1 MNDQIRMIADLSDA
15 FGAPGFE
22 DEVIEKVRGY
32 AEGLGEIR
40 EDHMRNLYIH
50 RSGNT
55 GDRPVVQLDGHS
67 DEVAFMV
74 QAIKPNGMLRF
85 VALGGWVPANVAAHR
100 VWVLSDCGKWL
111 PGIIASN
118 PPHFMSEA
126 ERKAPPALESMV
138 IDLGVTSREETLA
151 LGISIGAPVVPDVTF
166 EYWEEQGLLQGK
178 AFDNRLGCC
187 AVIEALRRL
196 QHEDLAVDLVGTISA
211 QEEVGCRGAEVTAQV
226 VEPDVAIVFEGCPAD
241 DTFTEGYMIQ
251 TALKKGPMLRHVDKR
266 MITNP
271 RFQKLALQTAK
282 ECGIPTQTAV
292 RTGGGTDGA
301 PIHLAEKA
309 VPCIV
314 MGIPVRYAHT
324 HYCLS
329 ALSDFEHSVQLA
341 VEIIRKLNAEVI
353 AKL

>member
-22 DEVIEKVRGY
+22 DEVIEKCRGY
-32 AEGLGEIR
+32 AAGLGEIR

-50 RSGNT
+50 RAGNT
-55 GDRPVVQLDGHS
+55 GNRPVVQLDGHS

-85 VALGGWVPANVAAHR
+85 VALGGWVPSNVAAHR
-100 VWVLSDCGKWL
+100 VWVLSDTGKWL
-111 PGIIASN
+111 PGIIASK
-118 PPHFMSEA
+118 PPHFMSDA
-126 ERKAPPALESMV
+126 EKKAPPALESMV
-138 IDLGVTSREETLA
+138 IDLGVTSREETEA

-196 QHEDLAVDLVGTISA
+196 QNEDLAVDVVGTISA
-211 QEEVGCRGAEVTAQV
+211 QEEVGTRGATVTAQV

-241 DTFTEGYMIQ
+241 DTFTESYMIQ

-271 RFQKLALQTAK
+271 RFQKLALTTAK
-282 ECGIPTQTAV
+282 ECGIPAQTSV
-292 RTGGGTDGA
+292 RTGGGTDGG
-301 PIHLAEKA
+301 PIHLAE
-309 VPCIV
+309 
-314 MGIPVRYAHT
+314 
-324 HYCLS
+324 
-329 ALSDFEHSVQLA
+329 
-341 VEIIRKLNAEVI
+341 
-353 AKL
+353 

>member
-22 DEVIEKVRGY
+22 DEVIEKARGY
-32 AEGLGEIR
+32 AAGLGEIR

-50 RSGNT
+50 RAGNT

-85 VALGGWVPANVAAHR
+85 VALGGWVPSNVAAHR
-100 VWVLSDCGKWL
+100 VWVLSDSGKWL
-111 PGIIASN
+111 PGIIASK
-118 PPHFMSEA
+118 PPHFMSDA
-126 ERKAPPALESMV
+126 EKKAPPALENMV
-138 IDLGVTSREETLA
+138 IDLGVTSREETEA

-166 EYWEEQGLLQGK
+166 EYWEELGLFQGK

-196 QHEDLAVDLVGTISA
+196 QNEDLAVDVVGTISA
-211 QEEVGCRGAEVTAQV
+211 QEEVGTRGATVTAQV

-241 DTFTEGYMIQ
+241 DTFTESYMIQ

-282 ECGIPTQTAV
+282 EKGIPAQTSV
-292 RTGGGTDGA
+292 RTGGGTDGG

-329 ALSDFEHSVQLA
+329 ALSDYEASVQLA
-341 VEIIRKLNAEVI
+341 VEIVKKLNEEVI
-353 AKL
+353 AGL

>member
-1 MNDQIRMIADLSDA
+1 MNEQLKMIADLSDA

-22 DEVIEKVRGY
+22 DEVIEKCRGY
-32 AEGLGEIR
+32 AAGLGDIR

-50 RSGNT
+50 RAGNT

-85 VALGGWVPANVAAHR
+85 VNLGGWVPSNVAAHR
-100 VWVLSDCGKWL
+100 VWVLNDAGKWL
-111 PGIIASN
+111 PGIIASK
-118 PPHFMSEA
+118 PPHFMSDA
-126 ERKAPPALESMV
+126 EKKAPPALEHMV
-138 IDLGVTSREETLA
+138 IDLGVTCREETEA

-166 EYWEEQGLLQGK
+166 EYWEDLGLLQGK

-196 QHEDLAVDLVGTISA
+196 KDEDLAVDVVGTISA
-211 QEEVGCRGAEVTAQV
+211 QEEVGTRGAQVTAQV

-271 RFQKLALQTAK
+271 RFQKLALQTAREK
-282 ECGIPTQTAV
+282 GIPAQTAV
-292 RTGGGTDGA
+292 RTGGSTNAA

-341 VEIIRKLNAEVI
+341 VELVKKLNQEVI
-353 AKL
+353 AGL